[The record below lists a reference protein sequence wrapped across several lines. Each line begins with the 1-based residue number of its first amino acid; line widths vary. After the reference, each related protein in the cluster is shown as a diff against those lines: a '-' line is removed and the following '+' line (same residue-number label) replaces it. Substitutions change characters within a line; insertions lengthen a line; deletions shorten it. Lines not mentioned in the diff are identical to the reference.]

1 MDETEVSLKEERRSD
16 PRLAVRVEFKYT
28 VLGSAETANVIYTA
42 VTKNIS
48 ASGLLFENVFQ
59 IPIDTQLKV
68 ILNMPGVPPKTI
80 GIETKV
86 IRIEKSALGFNIG
99 ILFVNISET
108 QREDIRKRI
117 ERMDVIKLL
126 ERVNKKEISD
136 VHLTVNSPAMIRY
149 YGNLKPLDNEPLSG
163 EEIKQIV
170 YSMLSE
176 EQKNNFNLN
185 KDLDFA
191 YSPLPELRFRVNIY
205 QQRGMTEVVFRNV
218 SANIQNREELGLSD
232 VIDDLCQFKNG
243 IIFISGPTGSGKSTT
258 IATMIDIIN
267 RQMGGVILSL
277 EKPIEYLHSNIKA
290 IVKQREVGIDVPTFA
305 IGLKAAL
312 RQDPDVIVVGEV
324 LDCDTIETALQ
335 AAETGHLVITSIH
348 ATDTVQVLER
358 IMSFFPAQQH
368 DFVCARLSH
377 SLRAILNQRLL
388 PHNSGIGRVLA
399 CEVCV
404 MNTALKRIIANKNFT
419 QLPSII
425 QTGSK
430 LKMQLLQDSVVNLFE
445 KGLISAETYE
455 LYTKKQA

>member
-1 MDETEVSLKEERRSD
+1 MDENDNSLKEERRRA
-16 PRLAVRVEFKYT
+16 PRLAVGVEFKYT
-28 VLGSAETANVIYTA
+28 IFGSGETANLIYTA

-48 ASGLLFENVFQ
+48 ASGLLFENLFQ
-59 IPIDTQLKV
+59 VPIDTDLKV
-68 ILNMPGVPPKTI
+68 VLNMPGVPPQTI
-80 GIETKV
+80 AIETKV
-86 IRIEKSALGFNIG
+86 MRIEKLALGYNIG
-99 ILFVNISET
+99 IVFVNISEA
-108 QREDIRKRI
+108 QKEDIRKRI
-117 ERMDVIKLL
+117 ERMNVLKLL

-136 VHLTVNSPAMIRY
+136 IHLTVNSPPMIRY
-149 YGNLKPLDNEPLSG
+149 YGNLKPLDNDLLSG
-163 EEIKQIV
+163 EEIKQMV

-176 EQKNNFNLN
+176 EQRKNFNVN

-232 VIDDLCQFKNG
+232 VIDDLCQLKSG
-243 IIFISGPTGSGKSTT
+243 IIFVSGPTGSGKSTT

-267 RQMGGVILSL
+267 RQIGGVILSL
-277 EKPIEYLHSNIKA
+277 EKPIEYLHTNIKA

-305 IGLKAAL
+305 IGVKTAL
-312 RQDPDVIVVGEV
+312 RQDPDVIVVGEI

-368 DFVCARLSH
+368 EFVCARLSH
-377 SLRAILNQRLL
+377 SLRAIINQRLL

-404 MNTALKRIIANKNFT
+404 VNTALKRIIANRNFT

-445 KGLISAETYE
+445 RGLINAETYE
-455 LYTKKQA
+455 LYTKKQG